1 MLTRLKSR
9 YNFSLAI
16 FVIFMIVVT
25 LTSLNAF
32 VAPKLASMEGDLI
45 SQELTLIGNDIQ
57 KELAQVQAQQRAIT
71 QLVPEL
77 SSDQIDAQLP
87 ALLDQYGELKVFG
100 GGIWPLPGERTS
112 GRDRHS
118 TFYHRDSQG
127 RMIVNTYWNS
137 AEAPPYYNEPWYQ
150 NGRNS
155 PRGECAWA
163 KAYEDDAS
171 AEPRTNCAMGIY
183 RGSQLYGVATIDV
196 TLGFFNELVAESE
209 QHIGGD
215 VMVVERDGT
224 IVSNSGAVR
233 GDIVL
238 QNVSN
243 LASRGSLTKALAN
256 EDLGRVESFRQP
268 YQGVEGEDLTL
279 LVVAIDGT
287 PWVLAASVPT
297 ELLQRQSNGLIKL
310 LLAFQVPLLLVLL
323 IVIAVVLQRLLAR
336 LNRLRTSI
344 DDLSAGEADLTRRLP
359 TGKGDELDDIA
370 SSTNGFIQYLQGM
383 IKDIAGAS
391 GRIDQSMA
399 SLQDGATNS
408 RQILEAHVG
417 ETDQVVTA
425 ITELS
430 ATSDDVA
437 KDANRTADFVS
448 QVSEQAKESQ
458 ALVRQATDAMDSL
471 LSRIDG
477 VTAGSDRMRAV
488 VDQITPM
495 LGTISDIADQTN
507 LLALNAAIEAARAGD
522 QGRGFA
528 VVADE
533 VRALAARTRQSTEE
547 IDSRLTDLTKGMEQ
561 MVRSIEETRESSGAA
576 SEANERVNRGLD
588 EVASAVQEIQQLS
601 AQIATAAEEQSSVS
615 RQVDANMISIRH
627 MVDDLVAQGETNE
640 RATADMIE
648 ANHEL
653 VSRVRGFRTD

>member
-9 YNFSLAI
+9 YNLSLAI
-16 FVIFMIVVT
+16 FVVFMVAMT
-25 LTSLNAF
+25 LVGLKAF

-112 GRDRHS
+112 GQDKHS
-118 TFYHRDSQG
+118 TFYHRDSEG
-127 RMIVNTYWNS
+127 KMIVNSYWNS
-137 AEAPPYYNEPWYQ
+137 AEAPPYYKQSWYQ

-155 PRGECAWA
+155 PRGQCTWA

-183 RGSQLYGVATIDV
+183 RGTQLYGVATIDV

-209 QHIGGD
+209 QQVGGH

-224 IVSNSGAVR
+224 VVSNSSAVA
-233 GDIVL
+233 GNIVL
-238 QNVSN
+238 QNVSD
-243 LASRGSLTKALAN
+243 LAARGSLTKALAN
-256 EDLGRVESFRQP
+256 QDLKSVETFRQP
-268 YQGVEGEDLTL
+268 YLGIEGEDLTL
-279 LVVAIDGT
+279 LVVAIEGT

-297 ELLQRQSNGLIKL
+297 ELLQRQSNELIEL
-310 LLAFQVPLLLVLL
+310 LLAFQVPLLIVLL

-336 LNRLRTSI
+336 LNRLRASI
-344 DDLSAGEADLTRRLP
+344 DDLSAGEADLTRRLA

-370 SSTNGFIQYLQGM
+370 NSTNGFIAYLQGM
-383 IKDIAGAS
+383 IADIAGAS
-391 GRIDQSMA
+391 GRIDQSVE
-399 SLQDGATNS
+399 SLQEGANNS
-408 RQILEAHVG
+408 RRILEAHVG

-437 KDANRTADFVS
+437 KDANSTADFVS
-448 QVSEQAKESQ
+448 QVSDQARESQ
-458 ALVRQATDAMDSL
+458 ALVRQATEAMTSL
-471 LSRIDG
+471 LSRIDN

-495 LGTISDIADQTN
+495 LETISGIADQTN
-507 LLALNAAIEAARAGD
+507 LLALNAAIEAARAGE

-533 VRALAARTRQSTEE
+533 VRALAARTRKSTEE

-576 SEANERVNRGLD
+576 SEANERVNQGLD

-601 AQIATAAEEQSSVS
+601 AQIATASEEQSSVS
-615 RQVDANMISIRH
+615 RQVDANMISIRN

-640 RATADMIE
+640 RATADMTE
-648 ANHEL
+648 ANLEL
-653 VSRVRGFRTD
+653 VNRVRGFRTD